1 MSLFVQIA
9 AQEGD
14 ERQMAGESFRM
25 ANAIVVDRNLVTPI
39 LEGKGVE
46 GIPDYDLLLIG
57 TVTQLHQLRSQ
68 LTRLLGPEI
77 IR

>member
-25 ANAIVVDRNLVTPI
+25 TNAVVVDRKLVKPI

-57 TVTQLHQLRSQ
+57 TVAQLHELRSQ

-77 IR
+77 SR